1 MILYMSRRW
10 CLVNCYYIVH
20 WICRSV

>member
-1 MILYMSRRW
+1 MSRRW